1 MSHMSMALSRISF
14 GSRLSS
20 LYARIRRT
28 REALSR
34 IESTERGSIGP
45 GKLKIFPRNK
55 EPGTTQRT
63 LALQLLI
70 EVGYHSKKY

>member
-1 MSHMSMALSRISF
+1 MSHISMALSRMSF

-20 LYARIRRT
+20 LYARMRRT

-34 IESTERGSIGP
+34 IESTVRGSIGP
-45 GKLKIFPRNK
+45 GKLKILLRNK

-63 LALQLLI
+63 LALRLLI
-70 EVGYHSKKY
+70 EAGYHSKKY